1 MIDMSDLLNDPL
13 FIEPITVQKSRMI
26 RDNHGRIRGAYE
38 DKEIYASVQPVD
50 GQALQALPN
59 LQAVELSDLKTVYSK
74 LPLSAGDAYQLP
86 DRIIYHGL
94 IYEVVSIED
103 HTLTGNYTKATI
115 RRVKND
121 NIPI

>member
-1 MIDMSDLLNDPL
+1 MIDMSDLLNDPS
-13 FIEPITVQKSRMI
+13 FIEPITVQKSRMT

-38 DKEIYASVQPVD
+38 DLEIFASVQPVD
-50 GQALQALPN
+50 GQALQALPD
-59 LQAVELSDLKTVYSK
+59 LQAVDLSDLKTVFAK
-74 LPLSAGDAYQLP
+74 LPLSAGDANQLP